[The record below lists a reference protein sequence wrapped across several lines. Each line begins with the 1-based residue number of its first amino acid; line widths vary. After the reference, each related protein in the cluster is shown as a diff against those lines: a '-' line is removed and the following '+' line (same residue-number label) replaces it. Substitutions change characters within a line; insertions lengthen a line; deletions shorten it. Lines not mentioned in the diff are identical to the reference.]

1 MSDSSSTSSFQPSTD
16 APLLLTQPQ
25 PCEAGA
31 GGRWLSQAW
40 TLFKE
45 RPGLWI
51 GMSLTMFLIMIVLS
65 MIPGLNFVLSLG
77 FGVIIAGFV
86 IGAYELDENQNLQ
99 FAHLFAGFQRHVG
112 QLLLLGVLYLVA
124 IFVLILISAAVML
137 IFGGMSGGLGALMH
151 GGMSGGLGALMHGDS
166 SAWGAG
172 MLLGVLLGCLVF
184 LALIVPVAMAIWF
197 APALIALNGMSAID
211 AMKLSFKACWVN
223 IIPFLVYGLVLIGL
237 SLLALLTLGL
247 GYIVLLPVIYISYY
261 TSYREVLTVG

>member
-151 GGMSGGLGALMHGDS
+151 GDS

-247 GYIVLLPVIYISYY
+247 GYIVLLPVMYISYY

>member
-1 MSDSSSTSSFQPSTD
+1 MSDSYSTSSFQPSTD

-45 RPGLWI
+45 RPGLWV

-86 IGAYELDENQNLQ
+86 ISAYELDENQNLQ

-137 IFGGMSGGLGALMH
+137 IF

-247 GYIVLLPVIYISYY
+247 GYIVLLPVMYISYY

>member
-45 RPGLWI
+45 RPGLWV
-51 GMSLTMFLIMIVLS
+51 GMSLTMCLIMIVLS

-86 IGAYELDENQNLQ
+86 ISAYELDENQNLQ

-137 IFGGMSGGLGALMH
+137 IF

-261 TSYREVLTVG
+261 TSYREVLTEG

>member
-151 GGMSGGLGALMHGDS
+151 GDS

>member
-151 GGMSGGLGALMHGDS
+151 GDS

-261 TSYREVLTVG
+261 TSYREVLTEG

>member
-1 MSDSSSTSSFQPSTD
+1 MSDSSSTSSFQPGTD

-86 IGAYELDENQNLQ
+86 ISAYELDENQNLQ

-137 IFGGMSGGLGALMH
+137 IF

>member
-45 RPGLWI
+45 RPGLWV

-137 IFGGMSGGLGALMH
+137 IF

-247 GYIVLLPVIYISYY
+247 GYIVLLPVMYISYY

>member
-16 APLLLTQPQ
+16 APLLLTHPQ

-45 RPGLWI
+45 RPGLWV

-86 IGAYELDENQNLQ
+86 ISAYELDENQNLQ

-137 IFGGMSGGLGALMH
+137 IF

-247 GYIVLLPVIYISYY
+247 GYIVLLPVMYISYY